1 MRIQDS
7 DINNIRS
14 SVNIV
19 DVISSYVDLTPK
31 GKNYFGLCP
40 FHDDHN
46 PSMSVSSEKQ
56 IYTCFQCGKTGNV
69 FNFVMDYEHISFLEA
84 VKKVANH
91 GGIKINID
99 INSSKK
105 ANTKMHKMYE
115 VANKLYQNYLN
126 TESGSAAKKYL
137 EERSLDDEII
147 KKFEIGYAPKKNILK
162 EALREY
168 SDKELYASGL
178 FNDDI
183 KDIYYDR
190 VMFPLHDLEGR
201 TIAFSGRIYN
211 NNDKNHKYINTK
223 ETEIFKKGNIIY
235 NYHLAKEEARKQ
247 DEVIIVE
254 GFMDVIRLSSVGIN
268 NVVATMGTAVTK
280 EQVSIIKK
288 MAHNIILLFD
298 GDDAGLK
305 ATYSAAN
312 LFLAAGVTPKVVR
325 LINKLDPDEYIL
337 KYGSSKLIEEIK
349 NPISIMDFKLE
360 YLKKNIDTENAGDLS
375 RYVSMVLNELEG
387 IDDSILREI
396 TINKLAKEA
405 GLEVGFL
412 KQELGKRKKI
422 SVKEVIKEEKK
433 FSKYEKAEQALI
445 NYMLKDS
452 KVIDVYNNRIN
463 YMPTKKYRVLA
474 RDIAYFYKKYGF
486 IAISDFMTY
495 INEDEEELET
505 LGEIT
510 KLNLK
515 EDFTMEEINDYVVTI
530 LEQGIFEEIEYLKNL
545 MKKEEDFLKKAE
557 YANKIMQLKAR
568 SEEYERN

>member
-84 VKKVANH
+84 VKKVADY

-105 ANTKMHKMYE
+105 SNTKMHKMYE

-201 TIAFSGRIYN
+201 TIAFSGRIYD

-486 IAISDFMTY
+486 IAISDFIIY